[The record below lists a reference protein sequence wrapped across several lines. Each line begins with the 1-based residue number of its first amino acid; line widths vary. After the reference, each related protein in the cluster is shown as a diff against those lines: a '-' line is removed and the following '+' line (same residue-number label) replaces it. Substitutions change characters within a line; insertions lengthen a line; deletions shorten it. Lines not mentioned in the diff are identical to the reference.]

1 LILNMTGSYKTCLL
15 IDDNYIDN
23 FVTSRLLENCG
34 FAENIVISQSSSEA
48 IESLRNGKVTPDVIF
63 LDLRM
68 PVMDGFEFLV
78 EYDKLEIEKDSVK
91 IFMLSSSLDPNDM
104 RRSLANKYV
113 TQFLHKPLTKKI
125 LEDLS

>member
-1 LILNMTGSYKTCLL
+1 MTGSYKTCLL

-23 FVTSRLLENCG
+23 FVTSRLLENCN
-34 FAENIVISQSSSEA
+34 FADSIIISQSSSEA
-48 IESLRNGKVTPDVIF
+48 IEDLRDGKVAPDVIF

-68 PVMDGFEFLV
+68 PVMDGFEFLQ
-78 EYDKLEIEKDSVK
+78 EYDKLEIEKNGVK
-91 IFMLSSSLDPNDM
+91 IFMLSSSLDPTDL

-125 LEDLS
+125 LEELS

>member
-1 LILNMTGSYKTCLL
+1 MTGSYKTCLL

-23 FVTSRLLENCG
+23 FVTSRLLENAK
-34 FAENIVISQSSSEA
+34 FADSILVRQSSEEA
-48 IESLRNGKVTPDVIF
+48 IEALRDGSVTPDVIF

-68 PVMDGFEFLV
+68 PVMDGFEFLQ
-78 EYDKLEIEKDSVK
+78 EYDKLDIVKDGVK
-91 IFMLSSSLDPNDM
+91 IFMLSSSLDPTDL
-104 RRSLANKYV
+104 RRSVDNKYI